1 MLRITTQDDPR
12 VVTLRVEG
20 RLIGPW
26 VAELEKCW
34 RSVLASAS
42 GAMLR
47 VDLSGVTFIDAAGK
61 AVMDTLQTITFS
73 EKDGKTTVKVNV
85 KVVKSTPEAA
95 PYIAGM
101 EEGWKQTLDKLGEVV
116 TSSGR

>member
-20 RLIGPW
+20 RLMGPW

-34 RSVLASAS
+34 RSALASAVS
-42 GAMLR
+42 PPCTPCPGPVTLR

-61 AVMDTLQTITFS
+61 AVI
-73 EKDGKTTVKVNV
+73 
-85 KVVKSTPEAA
+85 AA
-95 PYIAGM
+95 MHRQGAQLIAGDCM
-101 EEGWKQTLDKLGEVV
+101 TAGLVEEIAKERST
-116 TSSGR
+116 T